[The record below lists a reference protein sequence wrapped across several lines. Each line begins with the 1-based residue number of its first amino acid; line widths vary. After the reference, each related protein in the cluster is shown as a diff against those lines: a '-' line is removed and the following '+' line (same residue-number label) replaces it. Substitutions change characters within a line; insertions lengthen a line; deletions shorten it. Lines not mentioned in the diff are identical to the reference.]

1 MKIFV
6 IGAHGNIGQLLIPK
20 LVAAGHI
27 VSAGIRNEAQAT
39 EMTALG
45 ATPVSFDLTKQPKEL
60 APLFAD
66 HDAIVF
72 TAGSGGKTGDDQTL
86 LVDLDGAVRSM
97 AAAKIAEVK
106 RYVMVSALFVE
117 DRAKWPESIKPYYA
131 AKYYADHWLEFSG
144 LDWTILRPGTLTND
158 AGTAQFTMQPTG
170 GQVARADVA
179 AMIQAV
185 LEKPEQ
191 TIHHKYSFVNGD
203 LPIQQAIEQAD

>member
-1 MKIFV
+1 MRIFV
-6 IGAHGNIGQLLIPK
+6 IGAHGNVGQLLISQ
-20 LVAAGHI
+20 LVAAGHT
-27 VSAGIRNEAQAT
+27 VTAGIRVEQQTDELAQ
-39 EMTALG
+39 LG
-45 ATPVSFDLTKQPKEL
+45 ATPVLFDLTKQPKAL

-86 LVDLDGAVRSM
+86 LVDLDGAVKSM
-97 AAAKIAEVK
+97 AAAKIAEVS

-117 DRAKWPESIKPYYA
+117 DRTKWPESIKPYYA

-158 AGTAQFTMQPTG
+158 EATGLVTMQPSG

-179 AMIQAV
+179 AMICTV
-185 LEKPEQ
+185 LEHPTE
-191 TIHHKYSFVNGD
+191 TIHKKFSFVNGD
-203 LPIQQAIEQAD
+203 LPLIDAIKKAD